1 MRQNSW
7 KYNSDFSN
15 GRGRTAHFRPRDNF
29 HHSLGVLPVQNPGS
43 MTPVSR
49 HQMRNHNHS
58 FIESFADI
66 VEEEKHEDDDGYHN
80 LRRRQSRFK
89 LIKDQ
94 NEFNKGNRRNKSTD
108 LVKDMELDMKPSNLN
123 HHINDVSEDEEEEIS
138 DSSLEKQQT
147 DHNKNQKKSKTYS
160 IGYLTKKIWSNKIYS
175 DDFDVDFEVLK
186 NNQKARFKLGSV
198 LNSAIQE
205 DVE

>member
-1 MRQNSW
+1 
-7 KYNSDFSN
+7 
-15 GRGRTAHFRPRDNF
+15 
-29 HHSLGVLPVQNPGS
+29 
-43 MTPVSR
+43 
-49 HQMRNHNHS
+49 MRNHNQS
-58 FIESFADI
+58 FVESFADI

-186 NNQKARFKLGSV
+186 NNQKNRFKLGSV

-205 DVE
+205 DAE